1 MEINKLI
8 EAYIKR
14 SDAHASKIET
24 EENPGD
30 LASPSF
36 VREVIIPLIIAL
48 AEDMPG
54 YDVVIPNPVRY
65 HMMGDLYR
73 IKVGLA
79 TVGGISV
86 WDEDEIRL
94 RYVPLSHAKPIGEPV
109 GITGTKELAQ
119 IIKSQL
125 ITKK

>member
-1 MEINKLI
+1 METDKLI

-14 SDAHASKIET
+14 SDAHAAKIET
-24 EENPGD
+24 EENSGSLTP
-30 LASPSF
+30 PSF
-36 VREVIIPLIIAL
+36 VKEVIIPLITAL

-65 HMMGDLYR
+65 HMLGDLYR
-73 IKVGLA
+73 IKVGLV

-94 RYVPLSHAKPIGEPV
+94 HYVRLSHAKPIGEPV
-109 GITGTKELAQ
+109 KITGTKELAQ